1 MLLSYSIKPADLLR
15 ISNIRVKLL
24 SVVTF
29 KVGVEIRV

>member
-1 MLLSYSIKPADLLR
+1 MLLGYSIKP

-29 KVGVEIRV
+29 HVGVEIRV